1 MYQISI
7 IIPIY
12 KTEKYIERCAI
23 SLFEQTLK
31 SIEYIFVNDCTPDNS
46 IQILKNVLK
55 RYPNRIS
62 DTKIINHEFNRGLA
76 AARNTGRSI
85 AQGEYII
92 DCDSDDW
99 VSPNAYEMM
108 YQQAIDTNSD
118 IVVCDWN
125 EIYATHVK
133 HVHVTPFTNN
143 IDCVI
148 AILSGQMHGGV
159 WNKLIKKS
167 LYKEYHIT
175 CTEGI
180 NFLEDLS
187 VTYKLFYFA
196 KSITYINKPLYNY
209 SKENTNSYTSTCLSE
224 QSQKGMIKLTEQI
237 QFFFE
242 KENYKTLSLN
252 QAILFFKLA
261 VKSTILLQGKPIV
274 STDDLCINTSLKEIL
289 SHPTLSIYFKSALIL
304 DYIHCRQG
312 IKFLRYLKRI

>member
-1 MYQISI
+1 MYQVSV

-31 SIEYIFVNDCTPDNS
+31 SIEYIFINDYTPDNS
-46 IQILKNVLK
+46 IQLLENVLK

-62 DTKIINHEFNRGLA
+62 DIKIINHEKNRGLA

-99 VSPNAYEMM
+99 VESNAYEQM
-108 YQQAIDTNSD
+108 YQQAKNTNSD

-125 EIYATHVK
+125 EIYATHIK
-133 HVHVTPFTNN
+133 HTHVIPLTNN

-167 LYKEYHIT
+167 LYKEHHIT

-187 VTYKLFYFA
+187 VTYRLFYFA

-209 SKENTNSYTSTCLSE
+209 SKENINSYTSTWINE

-237 QFFFE
+237 QLFFE
-242 KENYKTLSLN
+242 KENCKARLLE
-252 QAILFFKLA
+252 QAIDFFKLG
-261 VKSTILLQGKPIV
+261 VKATILLQGKPIV
-274 STDDLCINTSLKEIL
+274 STDNLHINTSLKEIL

-304 DYIHCRQG
+304 NYIHFQQG
-312 IKFLRYLKRI
+312 IKLLRYIKGI